1 MSLRLLLLM
10 TVLPLAPIT
19 VLAGEMPKE
28 GTDSF
33 TNTWMVTTSKT
44 MKVGDRTLG
53 TYEVSGVHQNVQGEA
68 KTDMGMRCLGIYDVA
83 GKAPKQEHGACTFTD
98 NDGDEIMAT
107 YERKTAEGGVET
119 LVAGTGKFAGISG
132 TGEWTVLK
140 FPLKADDKLS
150 RGIVS
155 EKVHWK
161 IRPQATGTEL
171 TSENYS
177 PPPPSDLSP
186 Q

>member
-1 MSLRLLLLM
+1 MSRRFFLLM
-10 TVLPLAPIT
+10 TVLPLVPIT

-33 TNTWMVTTSKT
+33 TNTWLITTSNT

-53 TYEVSGVHQNVQGEA
+53 TYEVSGVHQNVHGEA
-68 KTDMGMRCLGIYDVA
+68 TPDMGMRCLGIYDVS
-83 GKAPKQEHGACTFTD
+83 GKAREREEHGAACTFTD

-107 YERKTAEGGVET
+107 YERKTAEGGIET

-155 EKVHWK
+155 ETVQWK
-161 IRPQATGTEL
+161 I
-171 TSENYS
+171 TSNMTPVARAE
-177 PPPPSDLSP
+177 PSP
-186 Q
+186 QR

>member
-1 MSLRLLLLM
+1 MSLRLLLATTL
-10 TVLPLAPIT
+10 LPLVPIT
-19 VLAGEMPKE
+19 VLGGEKPKE

-33 TNTWMVTTSKT
+33 TNSWLITTSNA

-53 TYEVSGVHQNVQGEA
+53 TYEVSGVRQNVQGEA
-68 KTDMGMRCLGIYDVA
+68 KSDMGMRCLGFYDG
-83 GKAPKQEHGACTFTD
+83 GKAPQLEHGACTFTD

-107 YERKTAEGGVET
+107 YERKTAEGGIET

-140 FPLKADDKLS
+140 FPLKADDKQS
-150 RGIVS
+150 RGVVS

-161 IRPQATGTEL
+161 IQ
-171 TSENYS
+171 
-177 PPPPSDLSP
+177 
-186 Q
+186 

>member
-1 MSLRLLLLM
+1 MSLRFLLPM
-10 TVLPLAPIT
+10 TVLPLVPIT

-33 TNTWMVTTSKT
+33 TNTWLITTSNT

-53 TYEVSGVHQNVQGEA
+53 TYEVSGVHQNVQGDA
-68 KTDMGMRCLGIYDVA
+68 STDMAMRCVGIYDDVG
-83 GKAPKQEHGACTFTD
+83 GKAPQQEHGACTFTD
-98 NDGDEIMAT
+98 NGGDKIMAT
-107 YERKTAEGGVET
+107 YERKTAEGGIET

-132 TGEWTVLK
+132 TGEWTVVK

-150 RGIVS
+150 RGVVS

-161 IRPQATGTEL
+161 IGSNTTPVAEA
-171 TSENYS
+171 EPS
-177 PPPPSDLSP
+177 PRR
-186 Q
+186 

>member
-1 MSLRLLLLM
+1 MSLLFLLR
-10 TVLPLAPIT
+10 AT
-19 VLAGEMPKE
+19 VLALVPMTVMAREMPKE

-33 TNTWMVTTSKT
+33 TNTWLVTTSKT

-53 TYEVSGVHQNVQGEA
+53 TYEVSGIHQNVQGEA
-68 KTDMGMRCLGIYDVA
+68 TTDMAMRCLGIYDVA
-83 GKAPKQEHGACTFTD
+83 GEAREEHGACTFTD

-107 YERKTAEGGVET
+107 YERKTAEGGIET

-132 TGEWTVLK
+132 TGEWTVVK

-161 IRPQATGTEL
+161 I
-171 TSENYS
+171 TSNTTPVAEAEPS
-177 PPPPSDLSP
+177 PKR
-186 Q
+186 

>member
-1 MSLRLLLLM
+1 MSLRFLLPTTVLLL
-10 TVLPLAPIT
+10 VPIT
-19 VLAGEMPKE
+19 VLAAEMPKE

-33 TNTWMVTTSKT
+33 TNTWLITTSNT

-53 TYEVSGVHQNVQGEA
+53 TYEVSGVHQNVQGDA
-68 KTDMGMRCLGIYDVA
+68 TTDMGMRCLGIYDDA
-83 GKAPKQEHGACTFTD
+83 GKAAERREHGACTFTD

-107 YERKTAEGGVET
+107 YERKTAEGGIET

-155 EKVHWK
+155 ERVHWK
-161 IRPQATGTEL
+161 I
-171 TSENYS
+171 TSKTTPVAGAEPS
-177 PPPPSDLSP
+177 PHR
-186 Q
+186 

>member
-1 MSLRLLLLM
+1 LLGT
-10 TVLPLAPIT
+10 TVLPLVPIT

-33 TNTWMVTTSKT
+33 TNTWLITTSNT

-53 TYEVSGVHQNVQGEA
+53 TYEISGVHQNVQGDT

-83 GKAPKQEHGACTFTD
+83 AKAPRQEHGACTFTD
-98 NDGDEIMAT
+98 SEGDQIMAT
-107 YERKTAEGGVET
+107 YERKTADGGIET

-132 TGEWTVLK
+132 RGEWTVLK

-150 RGIVS
+150 RGVVS

-161 IRPQATGTEL
+161 I
-171 TSENYS
+171 TSHTTPVAGADPS
-177 PPPPSDLSP
+177 PPR
-186 Q
+186 

>member
-1 MSLRLLLLM
+1 MSLRFFLPLTL
-10 TVLPLAPIT
+10 LPLAAIT
-19 VLAGEMPKE
+19 VLAGETPKE

-33 TNTWMVTTSKT
+33 TNTWLVTTSNI

-53 TYEVSGVHQNVQGEA
+53 TYEVGGVHQNVQGDA
-68 KTDMGMRCLGIYDVA
+68 TTDMGMRCLGIYDDA
-83 GKAPKQEHGACTFTD
+83 GKAREEHGACTFTD
-98 NDGDEIMAT
+98 NDGDKIMAT
-107 YERKTAEGGVET
+107 YERKTAEGEIET

-161 IRPQATGTEL
+161 I
-171 TSENYS
+171 TSNTTPVAEAEPS
-177 PPPPSDLSP
+177 PPR
-186 Q
+186 

>member
-1 MSLRLLLLM
+1 MCLRFLLPT
-10 TVLPLAPIT
+10 TVLPLVPIT

-33 TNTWMVTTSKT
+33 TNTWLITTSNT

-68 KTDMGMRCLGIYDVA
+68 TTDMGMRCLGIYDDG
-83 GKAPKQEHGACTFTD
+83 GKTAERREHGACTFTD
-98 NDGDEIMAT
+98 TDGDEIMAT

-161 IRPQATGTEL
+161 ITSNATPVAGAEP
-171 TSENYS
+171 S
-177 PPPPSDLSP
+177 PRR
-186 Q
+186 

>member
-1 MSLRLLLLM
+1 LLPATLLLL
-10 TVLPLAPIT
+10 VPIT

-33 TNTWMVTTSKT
+33 TNTWLITNLNT

-53 TYEVSGVHQNVQGEA
+53 TYEFSGVHQNVQGDA
-68 KTDMGMRCLGIYDVA
+68 TTDMGMRCLGIYDDVA
-83 GKAPKQEHGACTFTD
+83 GKAPQQEHGACTFTD
-98 NDGDEIMAT
+98 NDGDKIMAT
-107 YERKTAEGGVET
+107 YERKTAGGGIET

-132 TGEWTVLK
+132 TGEWTVVK

-161 IRPQATGTEL
+161 I
-171 TSENYS
+171 TSNRTPVAAAEPA
-177 PPPPSDLSP
+177 PPR
-186 Q
+186 

>member
-1 MSLRLLLLM
+1 MSLRFFLLM
-10 TVLPLAPIT
+10 TILPLAPT
-19 VLAGEMPKE
+19 MVLAGETPTE

-33 TNTWMVTTSKT
+33 TNTWLITTSNT

-53 TYEVSGVHQNVQGEA
+53 TYEVSGVHQNVQGDA
-68 KTDMGMRCLGIYDVA
+68 TTDMGMRCLGIYDDA
-83 GKAPKQEHGACTFTD
+83 DKARAQEHGACTFTD
-98 NDGDEIMAT
+98 SDGDKIMAT
-107 YERKTAEGGVET
+107 YERKNAQGGIET

-150 RGIVS
+150 RGMVS

-161 IRPQATGTEL
+161 I
-171 TSENYS
+171 TSNTT
-177 PPPPSDLSP
+177 PVAGADLSP
-186 Q
+186 PR

>member
-1 MSLRLLLLM
+1 MFLRFLLP
-10 TVLPLAPIT
+10 TAVLPLAPI
-19 VLAGEMPKE
+19 VALAAEAPKE

-33 TNTWMVTTSKT
+33 TNTWLITTTDT

-68 KTDMGMRCLGIYDVA
+68 ASDMGMRCLGIYDES
-83 GKAPKQEHGACTFTD
+83 GKSRERREHGACTFTD

-107 YERKTAEGGVET
+107 YERKTAEGGIET

-132 TGEWTVLK
+132 TGEWTVLR

-161 IRPQATGTEL
+161 I
-171 TSENYS
+171 TSS
-177 PPPPSDLSP
+177 PTAIVGAEPTPHK
-186 Q
+186 

>member
-1 MSLRLLLLM
+1 MSLRLLLPTTL
-10 TVLPLAPIT
+10 LPLVPIT

-33 TNTWMVTTSKT
+33 TNTWLLTTT
-44 MKVGDRTLG
+44 NPMKVGDRTLG
-53 TYEVSGVHQNVQGEA
+53 TYEVSGVNQNVQGDA
-68 KTDMGMRCLGIYDVA
+68 TTDMGMRCLGIYDDARKVRE
-83 GKAPKQEHGACTFTD
+83 QEHGACTFTD

-107 YERKTAEGGVET
+107 YERKSTEGGIET

-150 RGIVS
+150 RGVVS
-155 EKVHWK
+155 ETVHWK
-161 IRPQATGTEL
+161 IPSNTTPVARAEA
-171 TSENYS
+171 S
-177 PPPPSDLSP
+177 PHR
-186 Q
+186 